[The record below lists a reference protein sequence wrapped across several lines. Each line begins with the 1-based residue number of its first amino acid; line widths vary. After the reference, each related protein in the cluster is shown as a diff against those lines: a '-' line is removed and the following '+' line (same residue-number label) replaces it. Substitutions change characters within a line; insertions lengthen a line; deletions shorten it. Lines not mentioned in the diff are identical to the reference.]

1 MRSQSGR
8 ERRAAKSGG
17 SDSDRLG
24 LLVPQVSPEAAAES
38 GAGRCHAHPPPG
50 APLDTEAAR
59 AAEREEIRGR
69 DRRRPGTRRAGGAS
83 RWEGGSGEGWDG
95 REGASEGGRE

>member
-1 MRSQSGR
+1 MRPPQ
-8 ERRAAKSGG
+8 RAA
-17 SDSDRLG
+17 
-24 LLVPQVSPEAAAES
+24 PA
-38 GAGRCHAHPPPG
+38 GAMRIPPLPPG
-50 APLDTEAAR
+50 APLGTEAAR